1 MQTKRFTLIDGVFF
15 LIWAVPIVY
24 LAVVYTQLPP
34 QVPLHFNAEGQPDRF
49 GDRSTFLWYMVLLQV
64 ISVGLYFLI
73 RFLPEI
79 DPKKRIKYSRH
90 VLVQISYAVVT
101 FMSAL
106 AVFLIYG
113 TVRGR
118 MHLDVHYLFAGI
130 ALLMAY
136 LGNLFNNLKPNYF
149 VGIRTPWTLENET
162 VWKKTHQ
169 LGGRLWLGGG
179 LILALA
185 CLFAPVSWTSGIFAV
200 GVAVLVLIPVVYSYM
215 VFKKIA
221 G

>member
-1 MQTKRFTLIDGVFF
+1 MPTKRFTLIDGIFF
-15 LIWAVPIVY
+15 LIWAIPAIY
-24 LAVVYTQLPP
+24 LAVIYSSLPE
-34 QVPLHFNAEGQPDRF
+34 QVPLHFNSGGQPDRF
-49 GDRSTFLWYMVLLQV
+49 GARSAFLWYMVLLQV
-64 ISVGLYFLI
+64 VSVGVYFLI

-79 DPKKRIKYSRH
+79 DPKKKIKYSRR
-90 VLVQISYAVVT
+90 VLTQISYAVIT
-101 FMSAL
+101 FMAAL
-106 AVFLIYG
+106 SVFVIYG
-113 TVRGR
+113 TVRG
-118 MHLDVHYLFAGI
+118 HLNLNTHYLYAAI

-185 CLFAPVSWTSGIFAV
+185 CMLAPGNWTKGIFAA
-200 GVAVLVLIPVVYSYM
+200 GIAILVLVPVVYSYLA
-215 VFKKIA
+215 FKKIA
-221 G
+221 E

>member
-1 MQTKRFTLIDGVFF
+1 MHTKRFTLIDGFFF
-15 LIWAVPIVY
+15 LIWSIPAIY
-24 LAVVYTQLPP
+24 LAVIYPILPA
-34 QVPLHFNAEGQPDRF
+34 QVPLHFNSDGQPNRF
-49 GDRSTFLWYMVLLQV
+49 GPRSEFLWYMVILQLV
-64 ISVGLYFLI
+64 SLGLYFLI

-79 DPKKRIKYSRH
+79 DPKKKIKYSRRI
-90 VLVQISYAVVT
+90 LTQISYALIT
-101 FMSAL
+101 FMAAL
-106 AVFLIYG
+106 SVFVIYA
-113 TVRGR
+113 TVRG
-118 MHLDVHYLFAGI
+118 HLQLDTHYLYAAI

-185 CLFAPVSWTSGIFAV
+185 CMFAPGNWTTGIFAA
-200 GVAVLVLIPVVYSYM
+200 GIAILVLVPVVYSYLA
-215 VFKKIA
+215 FKQITD
-221 G
+221 